1 MKKIYLFLILGI
13 AINISLFAQDVPQ
26 EQKVVITKIGATWCP
41 NCGTQAWDNFNELNN
56 QYADKAVILSIH
68 PSSSSQLH
76 SPESQDFSNNLP
88 GAFGQPLFYVHRTK
102 YNTGNILEN
111 AGTEVAAAENASPVV
126 NAGITATIKDNNLE
140 VNSKVLFFQEGNGE
154 YYLSLLIVEDGVIEA
169 QSNRGNDANHKKILR
184 SSIAGTFGKIIANG
198 TISANS
204 EFTFTDTKAIDAT
217 WNTENLEVAAI
228 IWKKVGDTYEFENAN
243 FVDASFSTSLNYLET
258 AGVNLT
264 IAPTFIQESATITL
278 DSPIALDQAN
288 LAIYNTAGQ
297 QITKLFSGAIGQGIQ
312 NFTIQKSDLKSS
324 GVYFLQMESN
334 GSVISRKLVVE

>member
-13 AINISLFAQDVPQ
+13 AFQANLFAQDVPQ

-41 NCGTQAWDNFNELNN
+41 NCGTQAWDNFTELNN
-56 QYADKAVILSIH
+56 EYADKAVILSIH

-76 SPESQDFSNNLP
+76 SPESKDFSNNLP

-102 YNTGNILEN
+102 YTTGNILEN
-111 AGTEVAAAENASPVV
+111 AGTEVETAKNASPVV
-126 NAGITATIKDNNLE
+126 NAGITASIKDNNLE
-140 VNSKVLFFQEGNGE
+140 VKTKVLFFQEGNGD
-154 YYLSLLIVEDGVIEA
+154 YYLSLLIVEDGVIED
-169 QSNRGNDANHKKILR
+169 QSNRGSDANHKKILR
-184 SSIAGTFGKIIANG
+184 SSMAGTFGNVIANG
-198 TISANS
+198 TISANT
-204 EFTFTDTKAIDAT
+204 EFNFTDTKAIDAG

-243 FVDASFSTSLNYLET
+243 FVDASFSTSVNYLET

-264 IAPTFIQESATITL
+264 VAPTIIQESATITL
-278 DSPIALDQAN
+278 DSPVSLDQAN

-297 QITKLFSGAIGQGIQ
+297 QVSTIFSGTVGQGIQ

-334 GSVISRKLVVE
+334 GSIISRKLVVE